1 MTTFGD
7 FPPSSDNDNA
17 SSANDKSN
25 QNTNNWERKVLE
37 DLAFAAL
44 TEQRKSRRW
53 GYVFKGLMF
62 LYLFAV
68 LMLIVPSAD
77 LPMHKSKHT
86 ALVEI
91 NGEISADS
99 EANAD
104 SVVGG
109 IRNAFKNTNAQGL
122 IIRLNTPGGSPVQ
135 AGIINDEIKRLE
147 ATRPDFPVYAVIQD
161 VCASGGYYIAV
172 AAKEIYADKASIV
185 GSIGVRMDGFGF
197 TGLIDKVGVER
208 RSITAGENKAFLDPF
223 LPVKEDD
230 LKFAHKMLN
239 NVHQQFIDVV
249 KAGRG
254 DRLSNDPQ
262 LFTGLFWSGEQA
274 LPLGLIDGL
283 ANSSTVAR
291 EMIGAEEIIDYTL
304 RPSYFDQFAGKL
316 GASISQ
322 LMLQSSTVSIR

>member
-7 FPPSSDNDNA
+7 FPPSNDNA
-17 SSANDKSN
+17 SHANNEAKQSN
-25 QNTNNWERKVLE
+25 STWERKVLE

-62 LYLFAV
+62 LYLFAI
-68 LMLIVPSAD
+68 LMLLIPTGD
-77 LPMHKSKHT
+77 LPMHKTKHT

-91 NGEISADS
+91 NGEISADA

-104 SVVGG
+104 NVVAG
-109 IRNAFKNTNAQGL
+109 IRDAFDNTNAQGL
-122 IIRLNTPGGSPVQ
+122 ILRLNTPGGSPVQ

-185 GSIGVRMDGFGF
+185 GSIGVRMDSFGF
-197 TGLIDKVGVER
+197 TGLIDKLGIER
-208 RSITAGENKAFLDPF
+208 RSVTAGENKAFLDPF
-223 LPVKEDD
+223 LPMKQAD
-230 LKFAHKMLN
+230 LEFAHEMLN

-254 DRLSNDPQ
+254 DRLSNNPT

-291 EMIGAEEIIDYTL
+291 DMIGAEEIVDYTL

-322 LMLQSSTVSIR
+322 LMLQSSAVSIR